1 MTTAIQVGD
10 RTIATDEILPLLKQ
24 YGILPQLVREIIL
37 EEATANISLT
47 QEESMKAFK
56 QFYQENQL
64 NTEAELQ
71 AWLDARGI
79 QREQLDYIVTRNAKL
94 ENFKTSTWGDKLDT
108 YFIQRKSKL
117 DRVIYSLIRV
127 NDIGIAQELYFR
139 IQEGEQS
146 FSDLAREYSQGA
158 EAQTGG
164 ILGPM
169 ELGVPH
175 PALANI
181 LASCQPGQLLPP
193 TRMGEWMVIVR
204 LEKFIPAQLD
214 DTVRKRLIN
223 ELFENWLQTQV
234 KSFRS

>member
-1 MTTAIQVGD
+1 MTTVIQVGD
-10 RTIATDEILPLLKQ
+10 RTISSEEIIPLIKQ
-24 YGILPQLVREIIL
+24 YGILPQLVREIII
-37 EEATANISLT
+37 EQAIAEISLPP
-47 QEESMKAFK
+47 EESMKAFK
-56 QFYQENQL
+56 QFYQDNQL
-64 NTEAELQ
+64 NTEADLEK
-71 AWLDARGI
+71 WLDARGL
-79 QREQLDYIVTRNAKL
+79 QREQLDYLVTRNAKL
-94 ENFKTSTWGDKLDT
+94 EEFKKSTWADKVQS

-175 PALANI
+175 PALANM
-181 LASCQPGQLLPP
+181 LASSQPGQLLPP

-214 DTVRKRLIN
+214 DAIRQRLIN
-223 ELFENWLQTQV
+223 ELFEHWLQTQV
-234 KSFRS
+234 KSFQG